1 MRGLHAPEIPKGNVR
16 PARPLGWARKTRCP
30 QARVG
35 KKRLKASV
43 VPKDTAV
50 ADVNRDG
57 VTAALGRPP
66 VSQAAAADFV
76 ARPCAIGNHLEF
88 ADRGDG
94 LVGTTNVLAA
104 GGTLSLDLTSA
115 NGLASVILLN
125 AHLSTLPDGLIGY
138 REKRINMRRD
148 KPGTELQVIVG

>member
-1 MRGLHAPEIPKGNVR
+1 
-16 PARPLGWARKTRCP
+16 
-30 QARVG
+30 
-35 KKRLKASV
+35 
-43 VPKDTAV
+43 
-50 ADVNRDG
+50 
-57 VTAALGRPP
+57 
-66 VSQAAAADFV
+66 
-76 ARPCAIGNHLEF
+76 
-88 ADRGDG
+88 G